1 MPALDLFA
9 ISSDPDRLDSV
20 GGAVARAAILSA
32 ADAIERFVV
41 AACVSLGLP
50 QLTALAE
57 PADGDVACSSFSRT
71 PKAKAMSVRTMREWL
86 CDRVSAFIHG
96 VALSPMARFIRERL
110 ALEGGYAPR
119 GATRA
124 VTKAQVTPV

>member
-20 GGAVARAAILSA
+20 GGAGARAAILSA

-57 PADGDVACSSFSRT
+57 PADGDGVLELQQDAQGQGDVGAHDARM
-71 PKAKAMSVRTMREWL
+71 AVR
-86 CDRVSAFIHG
+86 
-96 VALSPMARFIRERL
+96 PRFRL
-110 ALEGGYAPR
+110 HPR
-119 GATRA
+119 GRAFAYGAVYPRKARARGRLRPQGAARA
-124 VTKAQVTPV
+124 VTKVQVTPV

>member
-20 GGAVARAAILSA
+20 GGAGARAAILSA

-57 PADGDVACSSFSRT
+57 PADGDVEFSSFSRT

-86 CDRVSAFIHG
+86 CDRVSAFIRG
-96 VALSPMARFIRERL
+96 RAFAYGAVYPRKARARGRL
-110 ALEGGYAPR
+110 PPQ
-119 GATRA
+119 GAARA

>member
-1 MPALDLFA
+1 MPSRPTPTGSIPSAA
-9 ISSDPDRLDSV
+9 RW
-20 GGAVARAAILSA
+20 RAAILSV

-57 PADGDVACSSFSRT
+57 PADGDVAFSSFSRT

-96 VALSPMARFIRERL
+96 AALSPMARFIRGRL
-110 ALEGGYAPR
+110 ALEGGYAPQ
-119 GATRA
+119 GAARA